1 MVGIVAKMA
10 SNPKHAA
17 AAGLPPPSAP
27 HDFSAEI
34 FFPILLSKFTRSAEL
49 RGVLLGTGEK
59 YLLEFVRGAERRE
72 RGGGGRERWGGLLKD
87 GEAHEVDEAHEADG
101 RLLFGENR
109 MGRALM
115 WVRDEIRRRGNAG
128 QGA

>member
-34 FFPILLSKFTRSAEL
+34 FFPILLSKFTRGAEL
-49 RGVLLGTGEK
+49 RGVLLATGEK

-87 GEAHEVDEAHEADG
+87 GGEQAEG
-101 RLLFGENR
+101 CLLFGENR

-115 WVRDEIRRRGNAG
+115 WVRGEVRRRGNAR
-128 QGA
+128 QGP

>member
-1 MVGIVAKMA
+1 MVGVVAKMA

-34 FFPILLSKFTRSAEL
+34 FFPILLSKFSRSAEL

-87 GEAHEVDEAHEADG
+87 SEEHEAEG

-115 WVRDEIRRRGNAG
+115 WVRDEIRRRGSAR
-128 QGA
+128 QGP

>member
-1 MVGIVAKMA
+1 M
-10 SNPKHAA
+10 
-17 AAGLPPPSAP
+17 
-27 HDFSAEI
+27 
-34 FFPILLSKFTRSAEL
+34 
-49 RGVLLGTGEK
+49 LLGTGEK

-87 GEAHEVDEAHEADG
+87 SEEHEAEG

-115 WVRDEIRRRGNAG
+115 WVRDEIRRRGSAR
-128 QGA
+128 QGP